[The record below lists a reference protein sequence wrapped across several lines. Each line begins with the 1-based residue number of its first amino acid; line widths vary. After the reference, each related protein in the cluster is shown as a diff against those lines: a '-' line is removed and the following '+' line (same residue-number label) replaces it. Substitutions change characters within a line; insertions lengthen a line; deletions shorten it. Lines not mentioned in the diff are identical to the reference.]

1 MELGQPF
8 SSKATLD
15 SYPFIAYITRG
26 FVNFAIPFAEGEF
39 AVVGPRIIN
48 AVKEIGAGLPAS
60 EMTTLIS
67 KASLSIAQGESF
79 SNTLQPF
86 HLLIIMPAMGT

>member
-1 MELGQPF
+1 MNFFKWNWGNYSLQRQLWIPILFLPISTG
-8 SSKATLD
+8 
-15 SYPFIAYITRG
+15 G

-48 AVKEIGAGLPAS
+48 AVKEIGAGLTAS

-79 SNTLQPF
+79 SN
-86 HLLIIMPAMGT
+86 M